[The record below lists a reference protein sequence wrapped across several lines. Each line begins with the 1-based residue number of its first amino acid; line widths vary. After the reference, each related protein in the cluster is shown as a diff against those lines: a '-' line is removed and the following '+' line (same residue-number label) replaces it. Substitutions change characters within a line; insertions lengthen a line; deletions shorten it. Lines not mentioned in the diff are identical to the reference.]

1 MPLYRIERRRPVT
14 VFETHFVN
22 ADTPEQA
29 QAYVDAGHARVPS
42 EVEEVASFFEQ
53 STCEGTADVEKLMG
67 LGHTIH
73 NARTGETQST

>member
-29 QAYVDAGHARVPS
+29 QAYVDAGRARAPS
-42 EVEEVASFFEQ
+42 EAQEVASPYAP
-53 STCEGTADVEKLMG
+53 SKCDGPADVEDLMG
-67 LGHTIH
+67 LGHIIH